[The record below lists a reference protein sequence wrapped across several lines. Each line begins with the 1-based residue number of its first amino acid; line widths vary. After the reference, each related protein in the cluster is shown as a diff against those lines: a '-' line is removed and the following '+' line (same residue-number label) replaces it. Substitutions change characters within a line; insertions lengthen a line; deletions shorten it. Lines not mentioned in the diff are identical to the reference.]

1 MTAAAPPLRQVA
13 SALDASRH
21 FPVARVIQFLQLQ
34 PLNDL
39 HAILSSRNLDTKTA
53 NKKTTSTSNYLFTRI
68 CNHVCRTPAS
78 PFLLVH
84 PPFRQKKNPSQLT
97 TNPTTQTS
105 TIARHYARI
114 ASLWPVDTLRPALSF
129 QSALNK
135 RQKAV
140 TSTSSSSS
148 ATTTPPPQ
156 ESRDLNALYSL
167 LDNRY
172 KRTYPLSPRFLRPN
186 SKATYYEDLMQE
198 LERST
203 QRNWWQGFVT
213 KLKARLRFDS

>member
-1 MTAAAPPLRQVA
+1 MSAP
-13 SALDASRH
+13 
-21 FPVARVIQFLQLQ
+21 
-34 PLNDL
+34 
-39 HAILSSRNLDTKTA
+39 
-53 NKKTTSTSNYLFTRI
+53 
-68 CNHVCRTPAS
+68 
-78 PFLLVH
+78 
-84 PPFRQKKNPSQLT
+84 
-97 TNPTTQTS
+97 S

-114 ASLWPVDTLRPALSF
+114 ASLWPIDTLRPALSF

-140 TSTSSSSS
+140 TSTTTSSS
-148 ATTTPPPQ
+148 TTTTTTTASSPQ
-156 ESRDLNALYSL
+156 ASRDLNALYSL

-172 KRTYPLSPRFLRPN
+172 KRAYPLSPRFLRPN
-186 SKATYYEDLMQE
+186 SKQTYYEDLMQE

>member
-1 MTAAAPPLRQVA
+1 M
-13 SALDASRH
+13 SA
-21 FPVARVIQFLQLQ
+21 
-34 PLNDL
+34 
-39 HAILSSRNLDTKTA
+39 
-53 NKKTTSTSNYLFTRI
+53 
-68 CNHVCRTPAS
+68 
-78 PFLLVH
+78 
-84 PPFRQKKNPSQLT
+84 
-97 TNPTTQTS
+97 TS

>member
-1 MTAAAPPLRQVA
+1 MSAP
-13 SALDASRH
+13 
-21 FPVARVIQFLQLQ
+21 
-34 PLNDL
+34 
-39 HAILSSRNLDTKTA
+39 
-53 NKKTTSTSNYLFTRI
+53 
-68 CNHVCRTPAS
+68 
-78 PFLLVH
+78 
-84 PPFRQKKNPSQLT
+84 
-97 TNPTTQTS
+97 S

-129 QSALNK
+129 QTALNK

-140 TSTSSSSS
+140 TSSTTSSTTTTTTTTTTS
-148 ATTTPPPQ
+148 ATSSPQ
-156 ESRDLNALYSL
+156 ASRDLNALYSL

-172 KRTYPLSPRFLRPN
+172 KRAYPLSPRFLRPN

-213 KLKARLRFDS
+213 KMKARLRFDS